1 MNIKSTL
8 GGLAGA
14 CALTLLNESVKKLDK
29 DAPRMDLLGMNAVAR
44 LTKGHNLLAQ
54 TASKLFPVALAGDLV
69 SNSLYY
75 SMADSGDK
83 NKTLVRGAL
92 LGLDDRIGMAAELLY
107 SNKGV
112 KGFSNINLHYI
123 TLPLLAQ
130 YKLTDR
136 LSAELGPEL
145 GYMFSAESAFG
156 NVANTY
162 TNKFDLAIDGGFR
175 LNSPRLIFGIRYCAG
190 IFSVREPQESAAT
203 PGEKI
208 KYQNRVLQISIGY
221 KLKTIE

>member
-44 LTKGHNLLAQ
+44 LTKGNNILAQ

-75 SMADSGDK
+75 SMADTGDK

-92 LGLDDRIGMAAELLY
+92 LGLGAGLGAVVLPKTLGLNDDATTRTMKTKILTVSWYVIGGLTAALA
-107 SNKGV
+107 
-112 KGFSNINLHYI
+112 INL
-123 TLPLLAQ
+123 L
-130 YKLTDR
+130 
-136 LSAELGPEL
+136 
-145 GYMFSAESAFG
+145 
-156 NVANTY
+156 
-162 TNKFDLAIDGGFR
+162 NKNNA
-175 LNSPRLIFGIRYCAG
+175 
-190 IFSVREPQESAAT
+190 
-203 PGEKI
+203 
-208 KYQNRVLQISIGY
+208 
-221 KLKTIE
+221 